1 MSVRP
6 IIVVLGNRPQF
17 IKHAAVHRA
26 YASRPDARP
35 IKLLDT
41 GQHYDYSLA
50 GIFLEELEI
59 PTPDWSLG
67 VGSASHA
74 EQLARMLV
82 PMEEIFRTERPACV
96 VVYGDTNSTL
106 GGALA
111 AVKLGIPVAHVEA
124 GLRSFDMTM
133 PEEINRRLVD
143 HISNLLLCPT
153 QQAIDNL
160 AAEGV
165 TEGVVNVGDVMAD
178 IALALA
184 PAADRRWPALKEK
197 IGIGDDPFAV
207 ATIHRAS
214 NTEPENLREVI
225 AVLAAM
231 PLDVVFPLHP
241 RTADALERSGLHVDL
256 ADLPNV
262 KLLPPLGY
270 LDLAAAVRAAD
281 VVLTDSGGLQ
291 KEAYLHGTPCI
302 TMRSNTEWTETV
314 DTGMNVIVG
323 RNLDAAFSAVQN
335 VLGGGLEDIC
345 ERRPAL
351 YGDGNASGKM
361 LDAIETMCAEIAV
374 AGGLGQ

>member
-1 MSVRP
+1 M
-6 IIVVLGNRPQF
+6 
-17 IKHAAVHRA
+17 
-26 YASRPDARP
+26 
-35 IKLLDT
+35 KLLDT

-111 AVKLGIPVAHVEA
+111 AAKLGIPVAHVEA

-143 HISNLLLCPT
+143 HISDLLLCPT
-153 QQAIDNL
+153 GQAIDNL
-160 AAEGV
+160 HAEGITDRV
-165 TEGVVNVGDVMAD
+165 HMVGDVMAD

-184 PAADRRWPALKEK
+184 PAADRRWPELQPML
-197 IGIGDDPFAV
+197 GIESDSPFAV

-214 NTEPENLREVI
+214 NTEPENLREIVS
-225 AVLAAM
+225 VLEAM

-241 RTADALERSGLHVDL
+241 RTAAALERTGLHVDL

-262 KLLPPLGY
+262 KLMPPLGY
-270 LDLAAAVRAAD
+270 LDLASAVRAAT

-291 KEAYLHGTPCI
+291 KEAYLHGTPCV
-302 TMRSNTEWTETV
+302 TLRSNTEWTETV

-323 RNLDAAFSAVQN
+323 RSLDAAVSAVQN
-335 VLGGGLEDIC
+335 ALDGALDDVC

-351 YGDGNASGKM
+351 YGDGDASGKI
-361 LDAIETMCAEIAV
+361 LDALEAISV
-374 AGGLGQ
+374 AGGLVQ

>member
-1 MSVRP
+1 M
-6 IIVVLGNRPQF
+6 
-17 IKHAAVHRA
+17 
-26 YASRPDARP
+26 
-35 IKLLDT
+35 KLLDT

-50 GIFLEELEI
+50 GIFLDELEI

-111 AVKLGIPVAHVEA
+111 AAKLGIPVAHVEA

-143 HISNLLLCPT
+143 HISDLLLVPT
-153 QQAIDNL
+153 GQAIDNL
-160 AAEGV
+160 RAEGISD
-165 TEGVVNVGDVMAD
+165 GVVLVGDVMAD

-184 PAADRRWPALKEK
+184 PAADNRWLELRPRLDLT
-197 IGIGDDPFAV
+197 DDRPFAV

-214 NTEPENLREVI
+214 NTESENLREVL
-225 AVLAAM
+225 AVFEAM
-231 PLDVVFPLHP
+231 PLDIVFPLHP
-241 RTADALERSGLHVDL
+241 RTAAALEQSGLHVALTDM
-256 ADLPNV
+256 PNV
-262 KLLPPLGY
+262 KIMPPLGY
-270 LDLAAAVRAAD
+270 LDLAATVRAAS

-291 KEAYLHGTPCI
+291 KEAYLHGTPCV
-302 TMRSNTEWTETV
+302 TLRSNTEWTETV
-314 DTGMNVIVG
+314 ETGMNVIVG
-323 RNLDAAFSAVQN
+323 RNVEAAVSAVDS
-335 VLGGGLEDIC
+335 VLAGGLDDIC

-351 YGDGNASGKM
+351 YGDGDASGKI
-361 LDAIETMCAEIAV
+361 LDSIEAACVDTLLA
-374 AGGLGQ
+374 